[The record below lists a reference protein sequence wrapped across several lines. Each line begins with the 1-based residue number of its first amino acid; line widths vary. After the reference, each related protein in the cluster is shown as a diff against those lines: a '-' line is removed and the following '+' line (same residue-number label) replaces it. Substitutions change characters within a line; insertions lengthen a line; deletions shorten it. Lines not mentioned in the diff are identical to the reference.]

1 MAFLSSSTML
11 LKSPLV
17 LTESMSP
24 PCGLTETT
32 ATVEKLGNCETVPR
46 CSLPVC
52 LAGDWFLPGAA
63 CKGQAASLGYSH
75 RQWLKELTHY

>member
-24 PCGLTETT
+24 PCGLTLAT
-32 ATVEKLGNCETVPR
+32 ATVEKLGNYATVQSA
-46 CSLPVC
+46 CGLP
-52 LAGDWFLPGAA
+52 GDWFLPGAA
-63 CKGQAASLGYSH
+63 WKGQAASLGYSH
-75 RQWLKELTHY
+75 RLWLEELTHY